1 MKESDLHFF
10 IDSTLNY
17 FREITDEE
25 AVAGIPYVK
34 REDPVV
40 LDITGIIGISGKQ
53 KGCIYLTAP
62 NKMLKDLGNIIL
74 GDTEYGQEE
83 LKDLIGEIANT
94 IAGNV
99 RNVYGSGF
107 LISVPAVVLGKPKDI
122 AIPEKVSAFVV
133 PLKWQE
139 HRSFLAVY
147 LE

>member
-1 MKESDLHFF
+1 MKESDLNFF

-17 FREITDEE
+17 FREITNEE
-25 AVAGIPYVK
+25 AMAGIPYVK
-34 REDPVV
+34 RENPVV

-62 NKMLKDLGNIIL
+62 NKMLNDLGDIIL
-74 GDTEYGQEE
+74 GGTNHVQEE

-107 LISVPAVVLGKPKDI
+107 MISVPAVVLGKPKNISFPDK
-122 AIPEKVSAFVV
+122 ASSFVV

-139 HRSFLAVY
+139 HRSFLVVC